1 MDSDIDHET
10 ERLFQMVLDNAE
22 KLLAANPHLFQD
34 LAQGLP
40 YEVLGSGIVEREL
53 EKNFGIMLEGLYLKE
68 RNLLAQLRS
77 RAGKGTAAYAF
88 LEGIIY
94 YQLNVYSSLRE

>member
-1 MDSDIDHET
+1 MDSDFDKET
-10 ERLFQMVLDNAE
+10 ERLFQIVLDNAE
-22 KLLAANPHLFQD
+22 KLLAANPHLFRD

-53 EKNFGIMLEGLYLKE
+53 EKNFGIILEGLYLKE

-77 RAGKGTAAYAF
+77 RAGEGTAAYAF
-88 LEGIIY
+88 LESIIH
-94 YQLNVYSSLRE
+94 YQLSMYSSRRE